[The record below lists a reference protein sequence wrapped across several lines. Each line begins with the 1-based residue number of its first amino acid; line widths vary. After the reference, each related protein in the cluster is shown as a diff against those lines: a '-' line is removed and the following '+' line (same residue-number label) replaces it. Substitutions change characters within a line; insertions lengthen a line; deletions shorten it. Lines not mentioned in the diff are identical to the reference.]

1 MKSLFLLFIVILIFT
16 QENANSQI
24 SQQWVQRYNG
34 SGNGIDEAYSS
45 AIDIDGNV
53 YVTGKSFL
61 PASNYDFATVKYNSG
76 GVQLW
81 AKRYDNVG
89 GIDEANSIVLDNS
102 GNVYV
107 TGKSQGGASNSDFVT
122 IKYNSNGDQLWLR
135 SYNGLGNGIDNP
147 VIINI
152 DNNGNVYVTGISWG
166 GSSYDIATLKYNS
179 NGVNEYAVRYNGTGN
194 GDDFPVSMHT
204 DINGLVYVTGG
215 SEGTGSGYDVIT
227 IMYLQNGNANWIRR
241 YNGPDNSYDFGRSI
255 TSDNNGNIIVTGESN
270 FNNSGYD
277 YNTIKYNQ
285 NGDLLWASGYNGTG
299 NGDDLGVSVKT
310 DDQNNIYVTG
320 SSNGIGTNEDYVT
333 LKYNSAGTQQWL
345 QRLNGSGN
353 GRDVPKSMVI
363 GIDNSLYITGTS
375 LNSGNFDYASVKYD
389 TSGVEKWVRTYNGN
403 GSGLDAATSIAI
415 NNQEFVVVTG
425 LSYGGSGTSY
435 DYASVK
441 YSQSTGIQNISNE
454 IPGEFML
461 HQNYPNPFNPTT
473 NIKFDILKAGNVKMT
488 ITDIS
493 GRVISEPINS
503 KMTPGSYV
511 MDFNANELSSGIYF
525 YTLLSNDFRI
535 TKKMTVLK

>member
-1 MKSLFLLFIVILIFT
+1 MKVLFLLCLSILIFT
-16 QENANSQI
+16 QDNANSQI
-24 SQQWVQRYNG
+24 SQQWAQRYNG

-45 AIDIDGNV
+45 AIDNDGNV

-61 PASNYDFATVKYNSG
+61 SASNYDFATVKYNSN

-81 AKRYDNVG
+81 VKRYDNVG
-89 GIDEANSIVLDNS
+89 GIDEGISIALDNS

-107 TGKSQGGASNSDFVT
+107 TGKSQGGASNSNFVT
-122 IKYNSNGDQLWLR
+122 IKYNSNGDELWLR

-147 VIINI
+147 VFINV

-179 NGVNEYAVRYNGTGN
+179 NGVNEYAIRYNGTGN

-204 DINGLVYVTGG
+204 DNNGFVYVTGG
-215 SEGTGSGYDVIT
+215 SEGTGTGYDVVT

-255 TSDNNGNIIVTGESN
+255 TTDDNGNIIVTGESN
-270 FNNSGYD
+270 YTNSGYD
-277 YNTIKYNQ
+277 YTTLKYNQ
-285 NGDLLWASGYNGTG
+285 SGDLLWASSYNGTG

-320 SSNGIGTNEDYVT
+320 SSNGVGTNEDYVT
-333 LKYNSAGTQQWL
+333 LKYNSAGTQQWM
-345 QRLNGSGN
+345 QRFNGTGN
-353 GRDVPKSMVI
+353 GRDVPKAMVK
-363 GIDNSLYITGTS
+363 GNDNSIYITGAS
-375 LNSGNFDYASVKYD
+375 LFSGNYDYATVKYD
-389 TSGVEKWVRTYNGN
+389 TSGVERWVRTYNGN

-425 LSYGGSGTSY
+425 LSYGGSGTGY

-461 HQNYPNPFNPTT
+461 HQNYPNPFNPVT
-473 NIKFDILKAGNVKMT
+473 NIKFDILKAGNVKMSV
-488 ITDIS
+488 TDIS
-493 GRVISEPINS
+493 GKVVSEPINS
-503 KMTPGSYV
+503 RMTPGTYV
-511 MDFNANELSSGIYF
+511 MDFNASELSSGVYF
-525 YTLLSNDFRI
+525 YTLLSNEFRI
-535 TKKMTVLK
+535 TKKMTVVK

>member
-1 MKSLFLLFIVILIFT
+1 
-16 QENANSQI
+16 
-24 SQQWVQRYNG
+24 
-34 SGNGIDEAYSS
+34 
-45 AIDIDGNV
+45 
-53 YVTGKSFL
+53 
-61 PASNYDFATVKYNSG
+61 
-76 GVQLW
+76 
-81 AKRYDNVG
+81 
-89 GIDEANSIVLDNS
+89 
-102 GNVYV
+102 
-107 TGKSQGGASNSDFVT
+107 
-122 IKYNSNGDQLWLR
+122 
-135 SYNGLGNGIDNP
+135 
-147 VIINI
+147 
-152 DNNGNVYVTGISWG
+152 
-166 GSSYDIATLKYNS
+166 
-179 NGVNEYAVRYNGTGN
+179 
-194 GDDFPVSMHT
+194 
-204 DINGLVYVTGG
+204 
-215 SEGTGSGYDVIT
+215 
-227 IMYLQNGNANWIRR
+227 MYLQNGNANWIRR

-320 SSNGIGTNEDYVT
+320 SSNGVGTNEDYVT